1 MEKII
6 IEDSSKEVHVHQ
18 SCIDESTFHSVSMQR
33 VRFEDIT
40 LAGSSITNAN
50 LSGLAIEGA
59 QLGGARFSNV
69 GMPPEG
75 HPMFKEGAQ
84 QDPIRFDHCDLTGSA
99 FTDCN
104 FKNVEIRN
112 SILDGMKINGIPVEE
127 LLKLYEN
134 K

>member
-6 IEDSSKEVHVHQ
+6 IEDSSKEVHVYQ
-18 SCIDESTFHSVSMQR
+18 SCIDESSFHRVSMQR

-50 LSGLAIEGA
+50 LTGLAIEGA
-59 QLGGARFSNV
+59 QLGGAQFSNI

-84 QDPIRFDHCDLTGSA
+84 QDPIGFNHCDLTGST
-99 FTDCN
+99 FIDCN
-104 FKNVEIRN
+104 FQNVEINN
-112 SILDGMKINGIPVEE
+112 SILNGMKINGIPVEE
-127 LLKLYEN
+127 LMNLYQN